1 MHVEQ
6 QIRERPSISVFR
18 WVHLLTEVHVKK
30 EKKEKEKDRL
40 MLGQREGVPSALC
53 MQQGFLR

>member
-1 MHVEQ
+1 MLLCCTETDQAVGNEGICVCFCVHVEQ

-30 EKKEKEKDRL
+30 KEKKKT
-40 MLGQREGVPSALC
+40 G
-53 MQQGFLR
+53 